1 MWGSDQSA
9 SVEPQGLKKMV
20 RDIRIVEVAL
30 GDGIKKVYESELK
43 PMSRLRKV

>member
-1 MWGSDQSA
+1 
-9 SVEPQGLKKMV
+9 MV